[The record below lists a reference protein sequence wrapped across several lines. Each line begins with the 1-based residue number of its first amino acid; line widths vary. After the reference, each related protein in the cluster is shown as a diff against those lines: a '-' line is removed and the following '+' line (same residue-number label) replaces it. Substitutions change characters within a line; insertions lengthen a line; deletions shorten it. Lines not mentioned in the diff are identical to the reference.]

1 MKFWKS
7 QKFFFVLSWQ
17 YLPLTTRQWDW
28 STHKNGKY
36 LLTLK
41 VQSWR
46 WILGQKIMKRIWAAG
61 EKILQ
66 SSYRLFFAK
75 KKRIDRQHT
84 TPKKRLLKQTL
95 SLSKKFDLLTHF
107 ILFCLRCMPQI
118 LSLLDEN
125 HGNDII
131 NRTNQWGNRMK
142 TMTYSCLQ
150 ILFVSL
156 LNCNRSSFYP
166 HVNHFFISV
175 IFPLI
180 LGKYFVKLIW
190 KLNLNE
196 ISSYAQ
202 WQCGNFGNFPPLKFF
217 FVKLIYS

>member
-1 MKFWKS
+1 
-7 QKFFFVLSWQ
+7 
-17 YLPLTTRQWDW
+17 
-28 STHKNGKY
+28 
-36 LLTLK
+36 
-41 VQSWR
+41 
-46 WILGQKIMKRIWAAG
+46 
-61 EKILQ
+61 
-66 SSYRLFFAK
+66 
-75 KKRIDRQHT
+75 
-84 TPKKRLLKQTL
+84 
-95 SLSKKFDLLTHF
+95 
-107 ILFCLRCMPQI
+107 MPQI

-217 FVKLIYS
+217 FVKLIYSITHSVEKTSYLLSRFFAKFAEKIRLNLLYKMPSQKWKLRIFAQICARIFYYI